1 MKAFY
6 LFFVMSFYF
15 VLNAVGQDFQ
25 IHKVKQGE
33 TLYGLSKKYDVP
45 INVIYKNNPALT
57 SDNLKLGT
65 EIRIPKKKNTT
76 KSTFVTKT
84 STVPKIDN
92 SNKYDT
98 ILHQVK
104 SKETMYAIS
113 KLYNVSIEEIK
124 KWNNLSSTDLNLDE
138 VIKILKPKTV
148 ETKNVLPKQSN
159 TSNLNKEETK
169 KIEETI
175 VKSTAKTTIPIAEVK
190 EQKLNID
197 TPKNENVVTE
207 IKTLTLSE
215 QFSIQKKENSII
227 NKKATG
233 APMNTSDLSINNTF
247 FALHKTAKIGSI
259 IKIKNLENNKISYAK
274 IIGTLPEID
283 ENKNVMIRLSL
294 GVRNAI
300 NMGKGKAYLE
310 MEYVE

>member
-45 INVIYKNNPALT
+45 INIIYKNNPALT

-76 KSTFVTKT
+76 KSTFVPKT

>member
-6 LFFVMSFYF
+6 LIFVMSFCF

-76 KSTFVTKT
+76 KSTFVPKT
-84 STVPKIDN
+84 TTVPKIDN

-124 KWNNLSSTDLNLDE
+124 KWNNLSTTDLNLDA

-148 ETKNVLPKQSN
+148 ETKNVLPKQAN
-159 TSNLNKEETK
+159 ISNLNKEETK

-215 QFSIQKKENSII
+215 QFAIQKKENSII